1 MLKISFVGLGQMGK
15 PMAMNM
21 FKSGADLTVS
31 SRSGAHFA
39 EFEKKGIRTSQDP
52 VRIAQGQ
59 IIFLCLPDGDVV
71 RDVLFGEKGLVNH
84 LKAGQTIVDFSTI
97 SYSLTVEVAK
107 RLEGLGVGFL
117 DAPISGMEARA
128 IDGTLT
134 IMCGG
139 KPEILDTV
147 KPYLECVGAKII
159 HMGGSGAGQLTKLFN
174 QMLYTINMAGV
185 AEILPLVVK
194 MGLDPEK
201 FGQVINSGTGRSHA
215 SEFFIPRLLRD
226 HFSDG
231 YSLKKGYKDLISASE
246 ISADLCVPLPTM
258 HAAITTY
265 QMAMSKGYGDQ
276 DKGILVRVFEDL
288 LDVNCGKR

>member
-1 MLKISFVGLGQMGK
+1 MGK
-15 PMAMNM
+15 PMAINM
-21 FKSGADLTVS
+21 LRSGAGLTVS

-39 EFEKKGIRTSQDP
+39 EFEKKGVRTSHDP
-52 VRIAQGQ
+52 AQIAQGQ

-71 RDVLFGEKGLVNH
+71 RDVLFGGNGIANH
-84 LKAGQTIVDFSTI
+84 LKEGQTVVDFSTI
-97 SYSLTVEVAK
+97 SYSLTVQVAR
-107 RLEGLGVGFL
+107 RLESLGVGFL
-117 DAPISGMEARA
+117 DAPVSGMEARA

-134 IMCGG
+134 VMCGG
-139 KPEILDTV
+139 KLEILDEV
-147 KPYLECVGAKII
+147 RPYLECVGAKII
-159 HMGGSGAGQLTKLFN
+159 HMGGNGTGQLTKLFN

-185 AEILPLVVK
+185 AEILPLAVK

-231 YSLKKGYKDLISASE
+231 YSLRKGYKDLISASE
-246 ISADLCVPLPTM
+246 IGADLCVPLPTM
-258 HAAITTY
+258 HAAIATY
-265 QMAMSKGYGDQ
+265 QMAMRKGYDDQ

-288 LDVNCGKR
+288 LGVNCRKR

>member
-1 MLKISFVGLGQMGK
+1 MRISFVGLGQMGK

-21 FKSGADLTVS
+21 LKSGADLTVS
-31 SRSGAHFA
+31 SRTGAHFA
-39 EFEKKGIRTSQDP
+39 EFEEKGIQTSHDP
-52 VRIAQGQ
+52 ARIAQGQ
-59 IIFLCLPDGDVV
+59 IIFLCLPDGEVLW
-71 RDVLFGEKGLVNH
+71 DVLFGDNGLVSH

-97 SYSLTVEVAK
+97 SYSLTVEIAQ

-139 KPEILDTV
+139 KQEILD
-147 KPYLECVGAKII
+147 KARPYLECVGAKII
-159 HMGGSGAGQLTKLFN
+159 HMGGSGTGQLTKLFN

-185 AEILPLVVK
+185 AEILPLVAK
-194 MGLDPEK
+194 MGLDAEK

-246 ISADLCVPLPTM
+246 ISADLCAPLPTM

-265 QMAMSKGYGDQ
+265 QMAISKGYGDQ
-276 DKGILVRVFEDL
+276 DKGIMVRVFEDL
-288 LDVNCGKR
+288 LGVHCGKR

>member
-1 MLKISFVGLGQMGK
+1 MKISFVGLGQMGK

-21 FKSGADLTVS
+21 LKSGDDLTVS
-31 SRSGAHFA
+31 SRTGTHFA
-39 EFEKKGIRTSQDP
+39 EFEKKGAQTSQDP
-52 VRIAQGQ
+52 ARIAQSQ
-59 IIFLCLPDGDVV
+59 IIFLCLPDGEVV
-71 RDVLFGEKGLVNH
+71 RDVLFGDHGLASH

-97 SYSLTVEVAK
+97 SYLLTVEIAK

-139 KPEILDTV
+139 KPQTLDKV
-147 KPYLECVGAKII
+147 RPHLECVGSKII
-159 HMGGSGAGQLTKLFN
+159 HMGDSGSGQLTKLFN

-194 MGLDPEK
+194 MGLDAER

-215 SEFFIPRLLRD
+215 SEFFIPRLLRN

-231 YSLKKGYKDLISASE
+231 YSLKKGYKDLTSASE

-265 QMAMSKGYGDQ
+265 QMAISKGYGDQ
-276 DKGILVRVFEDL
+276 DKGIMVRVFEDL
-288 LDVNCGKR
+288 LGVHCGKS